1 LEPLGRRSNPQIAHT
16 VSISMLRLKNALIK
30 IHIFMDVKEKGLITR
45 AKNGGI
51 FMMDEPQ
58 IFTLNFLKTSLME
71 VNES

>member
-1 LEPLGRRSNPQIAHT
+1 MEPLGRRNNPQIAHT
-16 VSISMLRLKNALIK
+16 VSISMSKLKNALIK
-30 IHIFMDVKEKGLITR
+30 TPIFMDVKEKSLTAR

-58 IFTLNFLKTSLME
+58 ISILNFLKTSLME